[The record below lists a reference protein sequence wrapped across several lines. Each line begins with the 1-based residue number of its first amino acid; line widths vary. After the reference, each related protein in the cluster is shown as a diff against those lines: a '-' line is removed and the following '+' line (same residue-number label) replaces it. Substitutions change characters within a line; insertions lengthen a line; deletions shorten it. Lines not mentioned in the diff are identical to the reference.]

1 MYYTFLYLH
10 FKIGF
15 NVLKQSINSLW
26 RFHLFQNFL
35 RIKIFLGVV
44 YLVQKALSTPQGQP
58 ERISNGAICSL
69 LHVLLAFTAIMDAC
83 SHDLGGEILA
93 YTQAPQLVFLSRT
106 PLI

>member
-10 FKIGF
+10 FKICF

-44 YLVQKALSTPQGQP
+44 YLVQKVLFTSQGQL
-58 ERISNGAICSL
+58 EWWNMFTTACASGIHSINGCLQS
-69 LHVLLAFTAIMDAC
+69 
-83 SHDLGGEILA
+83 
-93 YTQAPQLVFLSRT
+93 
-106 PLI
+106 

>member
-10 FKIGF
+10 FKICF

-35 RIKIFLGVV
+35 RIKIFLGGG
-44 YLVQKALSTPQGQP
+44 LLSPKGSIHFPSQLD
-58 ERISNGAICSL
+58 RIPNGGICSL
-69 LHVLLAFTAIMDAC
+69 LHVLPVFTVLMDAC

-93 YTQAPQLVFLSRT
+93 YTQAPQLGFLIRT
-106 PLI
+106 LLI